1 MDAVPGH
8 DSTTIEL
15 QDDEMHS
22 HRFLSHRHTAL
33 RDHRA
38 ASPKCTTRPV
48 SLRPRCRCP
57 IYGVRASAG
66 RRARMEDAVSI
77 VENLLQVTRPYT
89 FWKSDRM
96 KSDLM
101 SSNGSHSLRRSS
113 EMCETEVCHFFGV
126 YDGHNGPYAAHHCR
140 GRLHENLR
148 SAYLDLSSGWDSDTE
163 SVAVAV
169 DLGVTASEANA
180 RDYSSS
186 CSVSSEPSLTGQV
199 TKPRSPFP
207 LTEEDV
213 FLETFRRT
221 DSQFSEYRCAERVGT
236 TALAALVGS
245 KHIAVGG
252 CGDSRAV
259 MYRKGQPIQLSN
271 DHRLDKKE
279 EKERIESAGGTVTYW
294 NGPRV
299 MGVLAM
305 SRAIGDLCFRPYG
318 VICDPDVA
326 TMTRSLDDEYLLL
339 ATDGLWDVLTNEEA
353 YRIIRHTVASNQA
366 QGVGMAECIQS
377 SANRLTRIALDRG
390 SRDNIT
396 VVLLDLQSDLAHEAQ
411 RGL

>member
-1 MDAVPGH
+1 MDAVSAHEP
-8 DSTTIEL
+8 TRIEL
-15 QDDEMHS
+15 QDDEMHNP
-22 HRFLSHRHTAL
+22 RFLRHRHPAL
-33 RDHRA
+33 RDHCA
-38 ASPKCTTRPV
+38 ASPKRPPRPI

-77 VENLLQVTRPYT
+77 VENLIEVSRPNS

-96 KSDLM
+96 KCDLI
-101 SSNGSHSLRRSS
+101 SSNGSHSERNSG

-148 SAYLDLSSGWDSDTE
+148 SAYLDLSSAWDSDTE

-169 DLGVTASEANA
+169 DLGVTASEASS
-180 RDYSSS
+180 RDSSS
-186 CSVSSEPSLTGQV
+186 SSLSSGFSLNGPMTKSRSSLT
-199 TKPRSPFP
+199 
-207 LTEEDV
+207 LTEEDL

-245 KHIAVGG
+245 RHIAVGG

-271 DHRLDKKE
+271 DHRLDKIE
-279 EKERIESAGGTVTYW
+279 EKERIESSGGTVTYW

-318 VICDPDVA
+318 VICDPDVS

-366 QGVGMAECIQS
+366 QGVDIAECIQS

-396 VVLLDLQSDLAHEAQ
+396 VVLLDLQSDGAHDVQ